1 MDVTTDPRSYQLLAW
16 RKALQ
21 LEIKTGMKFSRGSIM
36 NMVKQRFPDF
46 KGRTKQAIHDQL
58 DAYIKANILPEVSD
72 E

>member
-1 MDVTTDPRSYQLLAW
+1 MSDTNAYQLLAW

-36 NMVKQRFPDF
+36 NMVKRRFPDF

-58 DAYIKANILPEVSD
+58 DAYIKANILPEEED
-72 E
+72 R